1 MRTVALATIS
11 LACGLVAAAVFA
23 RTLLLGVGRGEEPLS
38 GWLYAQ
44 EGWLWEGATDS
55 TFGLRWVNLERR
67 WSRSNDPNLSLKTM
81 PAWSAPPADLPPPRS
96 ASWRVA
102 TLAVGWPWPF
112 LARQWRVDDGGGF
125 PPHPVLDDDGL
136 TLEVAAR
143 RFLEP
148 HPSAVWR
155 VLWGGLIADA
165 IAFAVP
171 FGGLLWVGSRRLTRR
186 AASAAAAAR
195 G

>member
-1 MRTVALATIS
+1 MRKIALAAIS

-23 RTLLLGVGRGEEPLS
+23 RTLLLGVERGDEPLS
-38 GWLYAQ
+38 GWLYARD
-44 EGWLWEGATDS
+44 GWLWEGATDAS
-55 TFGLRWVNLERR
+55 LGLRWVNLERR
-67 WSRSNDPNLSLKTM
+67 WSRSNDPNLELRTM
-81 PAWSAPPADLPPPRS
+81 PWWSEPPVDLPLPRS
-96 ASWRVA
+96 ASWRIA
-102 TLAVGWPWPF
+102 TLAVGWPLPF
-112 LARQWRVDDGGGF
+112 FARQWRIDDDGGF
-125 PPHPVLDDDGL
+125 PPHPQLDDDGL
-136 TLEVAAR
+136 TIEIAAR

-148 HPSAVWR
+148 HPTATWK

-171 FGGLLWVGSRRLTRR
+171 FAGLLWVGSRRLTRR